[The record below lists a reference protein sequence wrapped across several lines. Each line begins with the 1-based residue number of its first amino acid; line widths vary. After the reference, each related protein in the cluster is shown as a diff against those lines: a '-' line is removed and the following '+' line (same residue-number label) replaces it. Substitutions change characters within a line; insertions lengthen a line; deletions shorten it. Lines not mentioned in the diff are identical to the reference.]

1 MLLKI
6 SILFMFP
13 SLSLLWRQALLSFS
27 SLNENLSLSLGN
39 VKDVIMLCASI
50 ENLQLLLPSVYRK
63 MSERIQPTFNRH
75 LGGELLEEL
84 NTRNIFQEV
93 IEDIPH
99 VQYMSVREIIMKTG
113 SVNQNYIQATF

>member
-1 MLLKI
+1 MLIKI
-6 SILFMFP
+6 SLLFMFP

-27 SLNENLSLSLGN
+27 SVNENLSLSLGN
-39 VKDVIMLCASI
+39 VKDVIMCASI

-84 NTRNIFQEV
+84 NTRNILQEV
-93 IEDIPH
+93 REDLPH
-99 VQYMSVREIIMKTG
+99 VQYMSVREILMKIG

>member
-1 MLLKI
+1 MKT
-6 SILFMFP
+6 F
-13 SLSLLWRQALLSFS
+13 
-27 SLNENLSLSLGN
+27 LSLSLGN
-39 VKDVIMLCASI
+39 VKDVIMCASI
-50 ENLQLLLPSVYRK
+50 ENLQLSLPPVYRK
-63 MSERIQPTFNRH
+63 MSERIQPTVNRH

-84 NTRNIFQEV
+84 NTRNTFQEV

>member
-1 MLLKI
+1 
-6 SILFMFP
+6 MFP

-27 SLNENLSLSLGN
+27 KVNENLSLSLGN
-39 VKDVIMLCASI
+39 VKDVIMCASI

-84 NTRNIFQEV
+84 NTRNILQEV
-93 IEDIPH
+93 IEDIPR
-99 VQYMSVREIIMKTG
+99 VQYMSVREILMKIG